1 MAQFDIYK
9 NNGQNKKQIPYIL
22 DIQNDI
28 LSNINTR
35 VVVPLG
41 LNKPYNENINPK
53 FIINSE
59 ELTMMT
65 TKIATIPLNSLG
77 DKVGSLEDKRSEIL
91 NALDFLITGF

>member
-1 MAQFDIYK
+1 MAQFDIYE
-9 NNGQNKKQIPYIL
+9 NIGHNKEQIPFVI

-28 LSNINTR
+28 LSDINTR

-41 LNKPYNENINPK
+41 LNKPYNKNINPK
-53 FIINSE
+53 FTINNK

-65 TKIATIPLNSLG
+65 TKIATIPLNALG
-77 DKVGSLEDKRSEIL
+77 DKIGTLEDKRTEIL